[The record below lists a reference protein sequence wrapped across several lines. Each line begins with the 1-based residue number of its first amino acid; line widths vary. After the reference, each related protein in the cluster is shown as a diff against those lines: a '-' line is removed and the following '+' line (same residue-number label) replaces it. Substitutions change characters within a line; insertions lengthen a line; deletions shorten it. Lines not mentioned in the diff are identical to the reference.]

1 MKSIERPHSGTH
13 QNYSAAPKV
22 GRLDELKDWDFSTV
36 IAEAQDLKRVGEGWR
51 NNGLVGRKVVDHIPI
66 DTVCF
71 CI

>member
-36 IAEAQDLKRVGEGWR
+36 IAEAQDGKRVVFFFCDK
-51 NNGLVGRKVVDHIPI
+51 NLKVRDEEI
-66 DTVCF
+66 TV
-71 CI
+71 

>member
-36 IAEAQDLKRVGEGWR
+36 IAEAQDGGPTSRWGMK
-51 NNGLVGRKVVDHIPI
+51 K
-66 DTVCF
+66 
-71 CI
+71 